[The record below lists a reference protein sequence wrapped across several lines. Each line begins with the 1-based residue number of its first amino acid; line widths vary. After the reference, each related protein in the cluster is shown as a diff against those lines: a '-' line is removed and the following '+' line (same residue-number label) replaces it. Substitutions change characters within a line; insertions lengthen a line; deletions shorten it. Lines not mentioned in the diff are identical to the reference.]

1 MYLKNSILYSDISK
15 ITIFLI
21 ASLSLGL
28 IIRFNYLQDNIPLTL
43 DSLDYFLLA
52 TDISILG
59 NLPIGHNV
67 PNNGWPLFLSIIFQT
82 FSSENF
88 LDYMMIQ
95 RMCSVILSV
104 LTTIPLFF
112 LAKKFFKKEIAMVG
126 ACFFIFS
133 PYMIE
138 NSLLGITDSL
148 FIFLTTSFLALFF
161 SKKKVNVLSSFL
173 ILGISTFIRY
183 ESFLLIFPA
192 VMIFIYRYNE
202 NKFRKYL
209 VIGIV
214 LFLVVITPIA
224 IWNYQMGIPY
234 GLTNSVSSGVNIVIN
249 ENSINSNTSDR
260 FDIVRGIYKLPQYF
274 GISLL
279 PLCLIFIPYSIIPLL
294 KKQNK
299 NFRYLVYFA
308 IVSAIP
314 AFYAYS
320 RGFEEIRYMLFI
332 SPVLIVAS
340 LFLIEKLDLRVKKNV
355 IPISLI
361 ILIILSS
368 LIYLDF
374 RQSNQ
379 EYELE
384 AIEVARFVSDI
395 PGKVNGYGKEAYY
408 VEAIEL
414 ENHKFPIL
422 SSEIHFP
429 KRLTF
434 ASGNT
439 LDEIFKNFKNSETE
453 YLAIKESSMEAN
465 PVLKEIFYEE
475 NPYFVK
481 IYDSK
486 ENNLKEFSIKIFR
499 LNFEKFELE
508 N

>member
-28 IIRFNYLQDNIPLTL
+28 IIRLNYLEDNIPLTL

-59 NLPIGHNV
+59 YLPIGHND

-173 ILGISTFIRY
+173 ILGLSTFIRY

-192 VMIFIYRYNE
+192 VMIFIYRYKENE
-202 NKFRKYL
+202 FRKY
-209 VIGIV
+209 VVVGII
-214 LFLVVITPIA
+214 LFFVVITPIA

-234 GLTNSVSSGVNIVIN
+234 GITSSVSSGVNVVIN

-279 PLCLIFIPYSIIPLL
+279 PLCFIFIPYSIIPLL

-299 NFRYLVYFA
+299 NFRYLVYFG

-340 LFLIEKLDLRVKKNV
+340 LFLIEKLDLRVKKNI

-395 PGKVNGYGKEAYY
+395 PGKVNGYGTEAYY
-408 VEAIEL
+408 VEVVEL

-453 YLAIKESSMEAN
+453 YLAIKESSVEVN

-499 LNFEKFELE
+499 IDFEKFDLR